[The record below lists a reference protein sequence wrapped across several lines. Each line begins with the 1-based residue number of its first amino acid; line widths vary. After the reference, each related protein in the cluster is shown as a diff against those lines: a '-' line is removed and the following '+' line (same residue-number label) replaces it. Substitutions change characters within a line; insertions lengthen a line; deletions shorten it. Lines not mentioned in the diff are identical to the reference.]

1 MTLDIRTIYM
11 MNAVIYLMLHGIIW
25 VSLSRYRNQLVRQW
39 SLGGIISAAG
49 VVFLGSEG
57 QVPDWVVAVFGQVLM
72 SLGNFGRQY
81 AMRAIAGAPSTRW
94 IWGMALFNLAY
105 LGLNGTLFF
114 SGASRA
120 VMMEVF
126 FGFYAIVCFDY
137 VLAGRAIRRWSNSA
151 GTRSVQWSGW
161 VFSITLAIKCV
172 SVWMGWGAQDLY
184 DSGWDQAVMFGG
196 QFLAISLLNFG
207 FMQIL
212 VDQFQQERMQT
223 EFSLAVQR
231 DRTVLAE
238 QHSRDL
244 SQLLNEREEIMRHLT
259 LSNKTAGMGALV
271 SNMAHEINQP
281 LATVVLKSELVETWI
296 GQPDSDEHIRQLCR
310 KIREDAHR
318 AGDMIRTLRG
328 MFSLGRGQFERLDF
342 AALLRDVL
350 DIIRS
355 QAERKGIAIEV
366 DVPRQAWLTGDATQL
381 QQVVLNLLNNAIQA
395 VGTVASPRIVLHCR
409 VEDTSVV
416 LRVQDNGVG
425 IAPELRADVFALVKS
440 KAARDMGVGLWLSQ
454 AVVQSH
460 GGTIDFESQP
470 GQGSVFQLRLSG
482 KHTTSM
488 Y

>member
-1 MTLDIRTIYM
+1 LTLDIRTIYM

-244 SQLLNEREEIMRHLT
+244 SQLLNECEEIMPT
-259 LSNKTAGMGALV
+259 
-271 SNMAHEINQP
+271 
-281 LATVVLKSELVETWI
+281 
-296 GQPDSDEHIRQLCR
+296 
-310 KIREDAHR
+310 
-318 AGDMIRTLRG
+318 
-328 MFSLGRGQFERLDF
+328 
-342 AALLRDVL
+342 
-350 DIIRS
+350 
-355 QAERKGIAIEV
+355 
-366 DVPRQAWLTGDATQL
+366 
-381 QQVVLNLLNNAIQA
+381 
-395 VGTVASPRIVLHCR
+395 
-409 VEDTSVV
+409 
-416 LRVQDNGVG
+416 
-425 IAPELRADVFALVKS
+425 
-440 KAARDMGVGLWLSQ
+440 
-454 AVVQSH
+454 
-460 GGTIDFESQP
+460 
-470 GQGSVFQLRLSG
+470 
-482 KHTTSM
+482 
-488 Y
+488 